1 MNNDLNKS
9 KVIDSLFWK
18 LMERGGTQG
27 LQFVVQIVLA
37 RLLEP
42 EQYGVISIITV
53 FIAIANVFVQSG
65 FNTALIQ
72 KKEVIESDYSSVFYL
87 SLGIAVL
94 LYIGLFLTAP
104 VIATFYSMAQLTPV
118 IRVLS
123 ITLIIGTVTSIQN
136 AVISRNMQFRKLFTS
151 SLGATIVS
159 AVVGIAMAYAGFGVW
174 ALVAQQLTNQVAIT
188 IILWFTV
195 AWRPKLLFSFE
206 RVKSLFSFSS
216 KLLVSQLLDT
226 LYNNLRS
233 LIIGKIYAP
242 VVLGYYNR
250 GEQFPS
256 LIVTNVDTSIQS
268 VMLPALS
275 SQQDNRKRM
284 KDMMRRSIVT
294 SSFLVFPM
302 MIGLAVVAK
311 PLVLIILT
319 EKWLPAVPFIQ
330 IFSLSY
336 ALRPIHTS
344 NLQAI
349 NAMGRSDI
357 FLRLEVIKKIM
368 GIIVL
373 AFTVQYGV
381 YAIAIGA
388 IFTSV
393 VASFINAYPNRALL
407 DYSYQEQLKD
417 IMPSLL
423 LSVLMGA
430 VIYSVQFFDLPVL
443 LSLIIQIFI
452 GASFYFA
459 MAKILRLECFNYL
472 LNTIKEVRSRK
483 KSNQKNPA

>member
-9 KVIDSLFWK
+9 KVINSLFWK

-27 LQFVVQIVLA
+27 LQFVVQIILA

-42 EQYGVISIITV
+42 EQYGVISIIAV
-53 FIAIANVFVQSG
+53 FIALANVFVQSG

-72 KKEVIESDYSSVFYL
+72 KKDVNETDYSSVFYL
-87 SLGIAVL
+87 SLGIAAL
-94 LYIGLFLTAP
+94 LYIGLYLVAP
-104 VIATFYSMAQLTPV
+104 MIAAFYGMAQLMPV
-118 IRVLS
+118 IQVLS
-123 ITLIIGTVTSIQN
+123 ITLIFGTVTSIQN
-136 AVISRNMQFRKLFTS
+136 AVISRNMEFRKLFTS
-151 SLGATIVS
+151 SLGATVIS

-174 ALVAQQLTNQVAIT
+174 ALVAQQLTNQITIT

-195 AWRPKLLFSFE
+195 AWRPKFLFSFE
-206 RVKSLFSFSS
+206 RVKTLFAFSS
-216 KLLVSQLLDT
+216 KLLLSQLLDT

-275 SQQDNRKRM
+275 SQQDNRGRM

-311 PLVLIILT
+311 PLVLILLT

-330 IFSLSY
+330 IFSISY

-357 FLRLEVIKKIM
+357 FLRLEIIKKTM
-368 GIIVL
+368 GLIVL
-373 AFTVQYGV
+373 AGTVQYGV

-393 VASFINAYPNRALL
+393 VSSFINAYPNSALL
-407 DYSYQEQLKD
+407 GYSYQEQWKD

-430 VIYSVQFFDLPVL
+430 VIYGVQFLGIPVL
-443 LSLIIQIFI
+443 LSLMIQII
-452 GASFYFA
+452 VGMAFYFT
-459 MAKILRLECFNYL
+459 MAKILRLECFDYL
-472 LNTIKEVRSRK
+472 LNSIKELLSSRK
-483 KSNQKNPA
+483 NKQKNPA